1 MRRDFD
7 LLTLVGFGEEVQV
20 VKAGE
25 ILFTKG
31 ERGDRMYL
39 VKSGQI
45 DVKVEER
52 LLETIGP
59 GELLGEMALIDQSH
73 RSATAV
79 ASVESEVIGINEGR
93 FLRLIEKQP
102 GFALELLRIVCRR
115 LRAMDRLI

>member
-39 VKSGQI
+39 VKSGEI

-79 ASVESEVIGINEGR
+79 ASVESEVIAINEGR

-115 LRAMDRLI
+115 LRAMDRLT

>member
-25 ILFTKG
+25 NLFKKG
-31 ERGDRMYL
+31 EHGDRMYL

-45 DVKVEER
+45 DIKIGER

-59 GELLGEMALIDQSH
+59 GETLGEMALVDQSH

-79 ASVESEVIGINEGR
+79 ASVQSEVIGINEGR
-93 FLRLIEKQP
+93 FLRMIEKQP

-115 LRAMDRLI
+115 LRAMDRLT

>member
-39 VKSGQI
+39 VKSGQF

-52 LLETIGP
+52 LLETVGP
-59 GELLGEMALIDQSH
+59 GEMLGEMALVDQSH

-115 LRAMDRLI
+115 LRAMDRLT

>member
-102 GFALELLRIVCRR
+102 GFALELLRIVCSR
-115 LRAMDRLI
+115 LRAMDRLT

>member
-1 MRRDFD
+1 MTRDFD

-25 ILFTKG
+25 NLFTKG

-39 VKSGQI
+39 VKSGQFDI
-45 DVKVEER
+45 KVEER

-59 GELLGEMALIDQSH
+59 GEMLGEMALIDQSH

-115 LRAMDRLI
+115 LRAMDRLT

>member
-25 ILFTKG
+25 NLFKKG
-31 ERGDRMYL
+31 EHRDRMYL

-45 DVKVEER
+45 DIKIGER

-59 GELLGEMALIDQSH
+59 GETLGEMALIDQSH

-79 ASVESEVIGINEGR
+79 ASVESEVVVINERR

-102 GFALELLRIVCRR
+102 SFALELLRIVCRR
-115 LRAMDRLI
+115 LRAMDQSS

>member
-59 GELLGEMALIDQSH
+59 GEVLGEMALIDQSH

-115 LRAMDRLI
+115 LRAMDRLT

>member
-25 ILFTKG
+25 NLFKKG
-31 ERGDRMYL
+31 EHGDRMYL

-45 DVKVEER
+45 DIKIGER

-59 GELLGEMALIDQSH
+59 GETLGEMALVDQSH

-115 LRAMDRLI
+115 LRAMDRLT